1 MQNNDTIKSGDIYCG
16 QERKTGKYFAYQII
30 DVKKEIM
37 TYLLL
42 DYFDEKFPDEKAVK
56 EMKPFRRHR
65 WFFKEGTTNYSHS
78 ERNKLP
84 EGAAYAGHRTPLI
97 SGECKV
103 YGCWPNGYDNVG
115 EEEWAKI
122 PTDARQ
128 KFKAALN
135 DTAEIVVSGIECR
148 RSFQYID
155 DKLLSAMDNYSEL
168 EKLPVAYSFSAT

>member
-65 WFFKEGTTNYSHS
+65 WFFKEGLFRVSAKFMVAGQTDMTMSAKKNGQRSQQMLV
-78 ERNKLP
+78 RNSKLP
-84 EGAAYAGHRTPLI
+84 LMIRL
-97 SGECKV
+97 
-103 YGCWPNGYDNVG
+103 
-115 EEEWAKI
+115 
-122 PTDARQ
+122 
-128 KFKAALN
+128 
-135 DTAEIVVSGIECR
+135 
-148 RSFQYID
+148 
-155 DKLLSAMDNYSEL
+155 KL
-168 EKLPVAYSFSAT
+168 

>member
-97 SGECKV
+97 SGAV
-103 YGCWPNGYDNVG
+103 SYTHLTL
-115 EEEWAKI
+115 
-122 PTDARQ
+122 PTIA
-128 KFKAALN
+128 
-135 DTAEIVVSGIECR
+135 
-148 RSFQYID
+148 
-155 DKLLSAMDNYSEL
+155 
-168 EKLPVAYSFSAT
+168 

>member
-1 MQNNDTIKSGDIYCG
+1 MSMQNNDTIKSGDIYCG
-16 QERKTGKYFAYQII
+16 QRRKTGKYYQII

-84 EGAAYAGHRTPLI
+84 EGAAYAGHRTPLFRV
-97 SGECKV
+97 SAKFMVAGQTDMTMSAKK
-103 YGCWPNGYDNVG
+103 NG
-115 EEEWAKI
+115 
-122 PTDARQ
+122 Q
-128 KFKAALN
+128 
-135 DTAEIVVSGIECR
+135 
-148 RSFQYID
+148 RSQQM
-155 DKLLSAMDNYSEL
+155 LVRNS
-168 EKLPVAYSFSAT
+168 KLPLMIRLKL